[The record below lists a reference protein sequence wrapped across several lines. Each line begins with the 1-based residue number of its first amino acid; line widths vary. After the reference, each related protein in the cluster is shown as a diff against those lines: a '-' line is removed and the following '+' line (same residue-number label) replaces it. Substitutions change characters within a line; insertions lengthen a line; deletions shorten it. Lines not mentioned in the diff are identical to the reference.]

1 MLLPPEVVLD
11 RWIKERRHRRESG
24 FSEYVGTLEIDK
36 VESPSFPS
44 FLKLIKESMNEALRL
59 EGPNASGGVVH
70 PPFHFDFIEVN
81 SRIQN
86 AHAVQHGGFSFIAV
100 TLPMVELIF
109 DISQQLSQTGEIA
122 HQLGL
127 GREGP
132 DQDTFHALLFQLQM
146 MFLVSHEYAHHT
158 LSVRCLG
165 TTKLLHAA
173 KHEAVDCTWACS
185 AQISDGPS
193 R

>member
-1 MLLPPEVVLD
+1 
-11 RWIKERRHRRESG
+11 
-24 FSEYVGTLEIDK
+24 
-36 VESPSFPS
+36 
-44 FLKLIKESMNEALRL
+44 
-59 EGPNASGGVVH
+59 
-70 PPFHFDFIEVN
+70 
-81 SRIQN
+81 
-86 AHAVQHGGFSFIAV
+86 
-100 TLPMVELIF
+100 MVELIF